1 MIQRKF
7 VDDLASSNS
16 SSHAR
21 MRVVVVEKFF
31 LDFIFLL

>member
-21 MRVVVVEKFF
+21 MRVVVEKFF